1 MKASEPIESR
11 DIESIEIKVGAKEL
25 RRHDIRD
32 PGDVMIG
39 QYSVPFSVALAIV
52 ADARDPR
59 TFRDA
64 DVNDQELRSLIAR
77 IRLVPWDTP
86 QPTPIASRVT
96 LTMRDE
102 RRRSVEVTDFKGTP
116 DNPLS
121 TGELR
126 DKVMMLTRDY
136 DAAAMS
142 SMFNRLQQIE
152 DESKLDWIC
161 A

>member
-1 MKASEPIESR
+1 
-11 DIESIEIKVGAKEL
+11 
-25 RRHDIRD
+25 
-32 PGDVMIG
+32 MIG
-39 QYSVPFSVALAIV
+39 QYSVPFSVALAIL

-64 DVNDQELRSLIAR
+64 DVNDHELRSLIAR
-77 IRLVPWDTP
+77 IRLVPWDAP

-96 LTMRDE
+96 LTMRDG
-102 RRRSVEVTDFKGTP
+102 RVLSSEVTDFKATP

-121 TGELR
+121 AGELR
-126 DKVMMLTRDY
+126 DKALLLTRDY
-136 DAAAMS
+136 DAAAMN

-152 DESKLDWIC
+152 DETSLDWIC